1 MKTNTEILI
10 VGGGLSGLAAAWQ
23 LSRANMDV
31 ILVDSRDRI
40 GGRVLT
46 SDGCDLG
53 PSWIWLGQV
62 GVDYWRIIFEQKLLF
77 LWFPGRFCTKT

>member
-1 MKTNTEILI
+1 MAK
-10 VGGGLSGLAAAWQ
+10 
-23 LSRANMDV
+23 SRANMDV

-53 PSWIWLGQV
+53 PSWIGLGQV
-62 GVDYWRIIFEQKLLF
+62 GVDYWRIIHF
-77 LWFPGRFCTKT
+77 

>member
-62 GVDYWRIIFEQKLLF
+62 GVDYWRIIHF
-77 LWFPGRFCTKT
+77 